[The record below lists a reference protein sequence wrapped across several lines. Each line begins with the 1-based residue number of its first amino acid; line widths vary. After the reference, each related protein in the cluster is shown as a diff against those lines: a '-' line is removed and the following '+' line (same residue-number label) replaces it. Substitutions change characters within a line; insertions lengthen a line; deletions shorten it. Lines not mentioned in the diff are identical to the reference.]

1 MRPIVVQRRV
11 TFSPDQLFDVAADI
25 EDYPNFLTNCA
36 ATRIVERDERGQLVD
51 NVFRW
56 GPIPLRFRTR
66 AVFDRPHAID
76 IETVDGESIALKLSW
91 QFSEEGPETTVRFS
105 MALDMDVPLFS
116 DAIADV
122 LRQEMEK
129 TEHAFIKRVEQL
141 QSSKIE
147 K

>member
-11 TFSPDQLFDVAADI
+11 AFSPDQLFDVAADI

-36 ATRIVERDERGQLVD
+36 ATRIVERDEHGLLVD

-66 AVFDRPHAID
+66 AVLDRPHAID
-76 IETVDGESIALKLSW
+76 IETVDGESISLKLSW
-91 QFSEEGPETTVRFS
+91 HFSEEGPETTVRFS
-105 MALDMDVPLFS
+105 MALDMDVPLFGGVIS
-116 DAIADV
+116 DV

-129 TEHAFIKRVEQL
+129 TELAFIKRVEQL